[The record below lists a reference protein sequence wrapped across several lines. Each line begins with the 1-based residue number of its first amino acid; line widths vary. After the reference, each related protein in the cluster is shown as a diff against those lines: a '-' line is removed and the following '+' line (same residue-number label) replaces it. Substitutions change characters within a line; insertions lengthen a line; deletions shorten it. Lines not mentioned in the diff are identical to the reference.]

1 MREKFAISP
10 EGFQPE
16 VIPLVVRAVEAL
28 LAFRTDSDIPRLEGE
43 ALQHE
48 VYNACHGMW
57 RAAASFRPTALVLD
71 DLHWADPAS
80 VDLMVDLFSLV
91 DEVPLLLICSF
102 RPERQ
107 SPAWRMKQT
116 AEVDYPHLYTEI
128 PLQALSVEDSE
139 TLFGNLLNITDSPA
153 QLRQMILEK
162 TPGNPFFMEEFIRT
176 LIDTGAVIRDDSGMR
191 WCVDA
196 KVEDIPIP
204 ENLQA
209 LLSARI
215 DRLEDDARRTLQLSS
230 VIGRSFHYGVI
241 NLISGSSIDLD
252 RQLSTLQRVELIRE
266 SSRVPELEYIFQ
278 HDLTRE
284 AAYNSILLRERRE
297 FHKRVGEAVEEMF
310 NDRLEEQSHLL
321 AHHFYEAGE
330 TQRALKYSIIAG
342 ERALSTYAH
351 EEA

>member
-1 MREKFAISP
+1 MREKFTIS
-10 EGFQPE
+10 PE

-28 LAFRTDSDIPRLEGE
+28 LASRTDSDIPQLEGE

-128 PLQALSVEDSE
+128 PLQALSGEDSE

-162 TPGNPFFMEEFIRT
+162 TAGNPFFMEEFIRT

-209 LLSARI
+209 LRPTRI
-215 DRLEDDARRTLQLSS
+215 DRLEDDARLTLQLSS
-230 VIGRSFHYGVI
+230 VIGRSFHYGVLK
-241 NLISGSSIDLD
+241 LISGSSIDLD

-266 SSRVPELEYIFQ
+266 STRVPELEYIFQ
-278 HDLTRE
+278 HVLTRG

-297 FHKRVGEAVEEMF
+297 FHKRVGEAGEEIF

-351 EEA
+351 DKA